1 MKKENTATRLKKIM
15 SDENLR
21 QVDILAKTMPYCEK
35 YDVKM
40 NKSDL
45 SQYCSGKTEPNQDK
59 LFVLS
64 LALNV
69 NEAWLM
75 GFNVPMKRDSY
86 EDQKIITHDAIWD
99 EAEELLQQAGYNII
113 NSDGSDII
121 TITNLKQEIICSVHV
136 YELVSIYENLMKKGP
151 VTAQSLIAEVAAG
164 WQKIDSYFY
173 GKEASD
179 EVYQKLANNI
189 LRFRGKQKDLN
200 EIYLQL
206 SDSNQERVLTYCKSL
221 LSTQQLDDE
230 LATAT
235 QYQQPTTLA
244 AHHEGT
250 EYTEDELKEIDQF
263 KKMVENKRK

>member
-99 EAEELLQQAGYNII
+99 EAEELLQQAGYKLHEIVEISYQNGNLASKSIDTVK
-113 NSDGSDII
+113 SRLFLARMQLQALLTRDG
-121 TITNLKQEIICSVHV
+121 KRR
-136 YELVSIYENLMKKGP
+136 
-151 VTAQSLIAEVAAG
+151 
-164 WQKIDSYFY
+164 ID
-173 GKEASD
+173 
-179 EVYQKLANNI
+179 
-189 LRFRGKQKDLN
+189 
-200 EIYLQL
+200 
-206 SDSNQERVLTYCKSL
+206 
-221 LSTQQLDDE
+221 
-230 LATAT
+230 
-235 QYQQPTTLA
+235 
-244 AHHEGT
+244 
-250 EYTEDELKEIDQF
+250 
-263 KKMVENKRK
+263 

>member
-1 MKKENTATRLKKIM
+1 MKKENTATRLKQIM
-15 SDENLR
+15 SSENLR
-21 QVDILAKTMPYCEK
+21 QVDILTKTMPYCEK

-75 GFNVPMKRDSY
+75 GFNVPMKRDNY
-86 EDQKIITHDAIWD
+86 EDQKVITHDAIWD
-99 EAEELLQQAGYNII
+99 EVEELLQQAGYHIVDSDENDIVTVT
-113 NSDGSDII
+113 NS
-121 TITNLKQEIICSVHV
+121 KQEIICSVHV
-136 YELVSIYENLMKKGP
+136 YELVSIYENLMKKGS
-151 VTAQSLIAEVAAG
+151 VTAQALIAETAAG

-179 EVYQKLANNI
+179 EIYQKLAKNI
-189 LRFRGKQKDLN
+189 LRFQGKQKDLN

-206 SDSNQERVLTYCKSL
+206 SNDNQERVLTYSKSL

-230 LATAT
+230 L
-235 QYQQPTTLA
+235 LA
-244 AHHEGT
+244 AHART
-250 EYTEDELKEIDQF
+250 DIEDSP
-263 KKMVENKRK
+263 ENQQRDLDLMDDDSKWE

>member
-99 EAEELLQQAGYNII
+99 EAEELLQQAGYVII
-113 NSDGSDII
+113 DSDGSDIV
-121 TITNLKQEIICSVHV
+121 TITDSNQEIICSVHD
-136 YELVSIYENLMKKGP
+136 YELVGVYEKLIKEDNLS
-151 VTAQSLIAEVAAG
+151 AQALISEIASG
-164 WQKIDSYFY
+164 WQKIDAYFS

-179 EVYQKLANNI
+179 DVYQKLANNI
-189 LRFRGKQKDLN
+189 LLFRGKQKELN

-206 SDSNQERVLTYCKSL
+206 SSDNQQRVLTYAKTIL
-221 LSTQQLDDE
+221 FTQ
-230 LATAT
+230 
-235 QYQQPTTLA
+235 
-244 AHHEGT
+244 
-250 EYTEDELKEIDQF
+250 
-263 KKMVENKRK
+263 